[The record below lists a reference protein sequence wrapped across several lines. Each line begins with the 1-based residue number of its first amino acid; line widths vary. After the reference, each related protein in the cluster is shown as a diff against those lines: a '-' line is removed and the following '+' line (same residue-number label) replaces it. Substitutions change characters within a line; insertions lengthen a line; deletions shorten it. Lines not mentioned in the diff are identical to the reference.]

1 MDLRPTVRNHCIVI
15 TVFSIAAVGLTQPYL
30 PRGGALEY
38 SLIGTVSLIAG
49 LVGHMLY
56 RNVWGDVL

>member
-1 MDLRPTVRNHCIVI
+1 MRPTVRNHCIVI
-15 TVFSIAAVGLTQPYL
+15 TVFSIAAVVGLTQPYL

-38 SLIGTVSLIAG
+38 SLIGTVSLIGG

>member
-1 MDLRPTVRNHCIVI
+1 MRPTVRNHCIVI

-38 SLIGTVSLIAG
+38 SLIGTVSLIGG

-56 RNVWGDVL
+56 RNV